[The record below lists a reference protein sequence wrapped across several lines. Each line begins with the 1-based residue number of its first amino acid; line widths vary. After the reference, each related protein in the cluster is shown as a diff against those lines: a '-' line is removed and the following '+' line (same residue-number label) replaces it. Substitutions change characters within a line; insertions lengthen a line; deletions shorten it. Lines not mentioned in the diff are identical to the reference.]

1 MRIAQVSPLVESV
14 PPKTYGGTER
24 IVSYLTEALIA
35 LGHDVTLFASGDSL
49 TTARLRSCSTQAL
62 RFEPSCREPLA
73 YHLMMMRRVLAE
85 AHEFDVIHFHTD
97 LVQFPLFGG
106 HETPSLTTLH
116 GRLDMPELGLFFN
129 DYREIPLVSISASQ
143 RATIPGANWGGT
155 VHHGLPDTLLSE
167 GSGEGGYLAFLGR
180 ISPEKGPVPAIRIAQ
195 KSGIKLKIAAKVDRV
210 DEAYFEDHVR
220 PLLDDPNVEF
230 IGEIDE
236 QQKSEFLG
244 NAKAL
249 LFPINWPEPFGLV
262 MIEAMA
268 CGTPVVA
275 FPRGSVRE
283 IIENDLTG
291 FIVEGEA
298 EAVAALRGI
307 DRLDRRAIRHR
318 FEQRFSSRRMAHDY
332 LKLYAD
338 LAGQTASDTAHGKR
352 LRGASWDE
360 LEHA

>member
-49 TTARLRSCSTQAL
+49 TTARLRSCSERAL

-73 YHLMMMRRVLAE
+73 YHLVMMRRILAE
-85 AHEFDVIHFHTD
+85 AGEFDVIHFHTD
-97 LVQFPLFGG
+97 LVQFPLFGN
-106 HETPSLTTLH
+106 HPTPSLTTLH
-116 GRLDMPELGLFFN
+116 GRLDLPELGLFFDN
-129 DYREIPLVSISASQ
+129 YREIPLVSISDSQ
-143 RATIPGANWGGT
+143 RVFIPDANWGGT

-167 GSGEGGYLAFLGR
+167 GTGAGGYLAFLGR
-180 ISPEKGPVPAIRIAQ
+180 ISPEKDPIAAIQIAKQ
-195 KSGIKLKIAAKVDRV
+195 SGIKLKIAAKVDRV
-210 DEAYFEDHVR
+210 DVAYFEEHVQ
-220 PLLDDPNVEF
+220 PLLGHPLIEF

-236 QQKSEFLG
+236 TQKSEFLG
-244 NAKAL
+244 NARAL
-249 LFPINWPEPFGLV
+249 LFPIDWPEPFGLV

-268 CGTPVVA
+268 CGTPVLA

-283 IIENDLTG
+283 IIEDGLTG
-291 FIVEGEA
+291 FIVEDVA
-298 EAVAALRGI
+298 AAVAALQRLGE
-307 DRLDRRAIRHR
+307 LDRRAIRRR

-332 LKLYAD
+332 LKLYAA
-338 LAGQTASDTAHGKR
+338 LTERKATGRR